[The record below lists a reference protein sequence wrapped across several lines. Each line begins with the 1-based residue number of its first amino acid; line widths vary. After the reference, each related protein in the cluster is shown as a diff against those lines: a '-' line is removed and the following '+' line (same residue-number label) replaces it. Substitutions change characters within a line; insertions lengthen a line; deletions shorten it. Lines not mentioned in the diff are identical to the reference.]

1 LEWGIR
7 HGGFDALRS
16 EREGARMG
24 RGSKG
29 MRLLCL
35 RRRRLSSVQEGEMQ
49 EFLGRGGGLVVIG
62 ASHGGAGVD
71 RYWHLG
77 NFGGRR

>member
-1 LEWGIR
+1 VPEEAQTIECA
-7 HGGFDALRS
+7 GGRD
-16 EREGARMG
+16 
-24 RGSKG
+24 
-29 MRLLCL
+29 
-35 RRRRLSSVQEGEMQ
+35 GE

-62 ASHGGAGVD
+62 AGLGGAGVD